1 MDKSSVITPNTEQ
14 PKERLQCDWKVE
26 NVVLFKDN
34 VGMHSKVNHQW
45 IQPLEFQ
52 NKFEIKDSLQESVQ
66 NKGER
71 REAWIYVT

>member
-1 MDKSSVITPNTEQ
+1 M
-14 PKERLQCDWKVE
+14 E